1 MRYMQHAGDTRV
13 EKPGRVILRAA
24 RIGGHLWL
32 PALGALLAAVAATAV
47 RLAGP
52 FVIGVGIDDGIAA
65 GDREVVTRAALM
77 LLGLLA
83 LQYVFAKI
91 SRFAIAWVGER
102 YLFTLRRAVFT
113 HLMRLDVGFFSRS
126 RTGVL
131 VSRMTSDIE
140 ALQEF
145 AGDGAV
151 MALTN
156 LLTVAGVAVAMLLVD
171 VQMALAVFAVIAVL
185 LVVSVVFQ
193 RQVAKAYVQV
203 RERIGRVL
211 AGLQEGIT
219 GIRVVQAFTQEAE
232 QATSFGR
239 DNELHYEA
247 NMKAAKAISWYFP
260 IVAFLRVVAIALVL
274 LIGGYR
280 VTDGVI
286 TFGTLV
292 AFLLYLDWFFQPIIN
307 LANVYNLLQAAVA
320 ALGKLLG
327 LLDEIPA
334 IVESPDAAD
343 LAAPV
348 RGEVS
353 LSGMTFGYDAARPV
367 LHGIDLMVPAG
378 QRLAVV
384 GETGSGKSSLAKLVL
399 RLYDP
404 QTGTVAID
412 GSDLREVST
421 ASRTGA
427 ISLIPQDGFL
437 FNGSLRRNLTY
448 ARPDATDR
456 DVWNVLRAMG
466 IDGWIDGLADGLDTE
481 VRERG
486 SRFSA
491 GERQLIALARA
502 FLADPSVIVLD
513 EATSNLD
520 PETEVE
526 VEGALRVL
534 LAGRTAIVIAHRLR
548 SAERAD
554 RVIMI
559 DDGRIIADGSHAEL
573 VETSPEYGRLV
584 EAWESGLV

>member
-32 PALGALLAAVAATAV
+32 PALGALLAAVAATAS

-52 FVIGVGIDDGIAA
+52 FVIGVGIDEGIAA
-65 GDREVVTRAALM
+65 GDKEVVTRAALM

-102 YLFTLRRAVFT
+102 YLLTLRQTVFT

-126 RTGVL
+126 KTGVL

-219 GIRVVQAFTQEAE
+219 GIRVVQAFTQEQE

-260 IVAFLRVVAIALVL
+260 VVAFLRVVAIALVL

-280 VTDGVI
+280 VIDGVI

-334 IVESPDAAD
+334 IVESPGAAD

-353 LSGMTFGYDAARPV
+353 LSGMTFGYDSARPV

-412 GSDLREVST
+412 GRDLREVST

-466 IDGWIDGLADGLDTE
+466 IDGWIGGLADGLDTE

-584 EAWESGLV
+584 EVWESGLV

>member
-1 MRYMQHAGDTRV
+1 MRYMQHAGDTHV
-13 EKPGRVILRAA
+13 EKPGGVVLRAA
-24 RIGGHLWL
+24 RIGRHLWL
-32 PALGALLAAVAATAV
+32 PALGALVAAVAATAS

-52 FVIGVGIDDGIAA
+52 FVIGVGIDEGIAA
-65 GDREVVTRAALM
+65 GDREVVTRAALI

-83 LQYVFAKI
+83 VQYVFAKI

-102 YLFTLRRAVFT
+102 YLFTLRQTVFA

-126 RTGVL
+126 KTGVL

-219 GIRVVQAFTQEAE
+219 GIRVVQAFTQEQE
-232 QATSFGR
+232 QASSFGR

-247 NMKAAKAISWYFP
+247 NMQAAKAISWYFP
-260 IVAFLRVVAIALVL
+260 VVAFLRVAAIALVL
-274 LIGGYR
+274 LLGGYR
-280 VTDGVI
+280 VIDGVI

-307 LANVYNLLQAAVA
+307 LANVYNLFQAALA

-327 LLDEIPA
+327 LLDEVPA
-334 IVESPDAAD
+334 IVESPEAVD

-353 LSGMTFGYDAARPV
+353 LSGMTFGYDAGRPV

-384 GETGSGKSSLAKLVL
+384 GETGSGKSTLAKMVL

-404 QTGTVAID
+404 QTGTVAVD
-412 GSDLREVST
+412 GRDLREVST

-437 FNGSLRRNLTY
+437 FNGSLRRNLIY

-481 VRERG
+481 VRQRG

-534 LAGRTAIVIAHRLR
+534 LAGRTAIIIAHRLR

-559 DDGRIIADGSHAEL
+559 DDGRIIADGTHAEL
-573 VETSPEYGRLV
+573 VDTSSEYGRLV
-584 EAWESGLV
+584 EVWESGLV

>member
-1 MRYMQHAGDTRV
+1 MRYMQHAGDTGV
-13 EKPGRVILRAA
+13 EKPGTVVLRAA
-24 RIGGHLWL
+24 RIGRHLRL
-32 PALGALLAAVAATAV
+32 PALGALLAAVAATAS

-52 FVIGVGIDDGIAA
+52 FVIGVGIDEGIAA
-65 GDREVVTRAALM
+65 GDKGVVTRAALM

-102 YLFTLRRAVFT
+102 YLFTLRQTVFA

-171 VQMALAVFAVIAVL
+171 VQMALAVFAVIFVL

-219 GIRVVQAFTQEAE
+219 GIRVVQAFTQEQE
-232 QATSFGR
+232 QASSFGR

-247 NMKAAKAISWYFP
+247 NMQAARAISWYFP
-260 IVAFLRVVAIALVL
+260 VVAFLRVVAIALVL
-274 LIGGYR
+274 LLGGYR
-280 VTDGVI
+280 VIDGVI

-307 LANVYNLLQAAVA
+307 LANVYNLFQAALA

-327 LLDEIPA
+327 LLDEVPA
-334 IVESPDAAD
+334 IVESPEAVD

-353 LSGMTFGYDAARPV
+353 LSGMTFGYDAGRPV

-384 GETGSGKSSLAKLVL
+384 GETGSGKSTLAKMVL

-404 QTGTVAID
+404 QTGTVGVD
-412 GSDLREVST
+412 GRDLREVST

-481 VRERG
+481 VRQRG

-534 LAGRTAIVIAHRLR
+534 LAGRTAIIIAHRLR

-559 DDGRIIADGSHAEL
+559 DDGRIIADGTHTEL
-573 VETSPEYGRLV
+573 VDVSPEYGRLV
-584 EAWESGLV
+584 EVWESGLV